1 MKTAEAIKLLTL
13 GYLGFIAE
21 YRSGKT
27 AEIPYVS
34 KKTGKSMTMK
44 KAQHT
49 LEVNGE
55 SVVMGEILKDDVDLS
70 KWQAP
75 AAKGQKCLVALK
87 SMSNDLG
94 SLKAS
99 GTVQLLVD

>member
-1 MKTAEAIKLLTL
+1 MKTSEALKLLAA
-13 GYLGFIAE
+13 GYLGSIAE

-34 KKTGKSMTMK
+34 KKTGKSMVMK

-49 LEVNGE
+49 LEINGE
-55 SVVMGEILKDDVDLS
+55 SVVMGEILRDDVDLT
-70 KWQAP
+70 KWVPP
-75 AAKGQKCLVALK
+75 AAKGQKCLIAFK
-87 SMSNDLG
+87 SLSNDMG